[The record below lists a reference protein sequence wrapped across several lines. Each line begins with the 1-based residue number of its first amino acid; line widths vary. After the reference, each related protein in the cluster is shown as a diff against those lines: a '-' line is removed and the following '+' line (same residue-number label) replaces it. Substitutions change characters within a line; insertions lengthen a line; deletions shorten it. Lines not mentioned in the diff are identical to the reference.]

1 MKRKNAKEFKNR
13 YTEQYIDYD
22 IINNCEG
29 YRCVEVF
36 TKDGSKYN
44 LIDKRGYTISDD
56 WYDSEIRMTKHYG
69 IFRALVK
76 KDGLLNYIDE
86 LGRIIFPDMWFRQFY
101 GIDKGLGADGKH
113 YICDEI
119 TGTIKEFEKE
129 KIECPYSGGYG
140 MRNGARNWF

>member
-1 MKRKNAKEFKNR
+1 MKHKIAKEFKKR

-22 IINNCEG
+22 IINNYEG

-44 LIDKRGYTISDD
+44 LLNKQGYVISNE
-56 WYDSEIRMTKHYG
+56 WYDDEIIMARCNG
-69 IFRALVK
+69 VLRALVE

-86 LGRIIFPDMWFRQFY
+86 RGSIIFPDMWFKQFY
-101 GIDKGLGADGKH
+101 GIYKGIGSDGKH

-119 TGTIKEFEKE
+119 TGTIKEVEKE

-140 MRNGARNWF
+140 MRNGCGNWF